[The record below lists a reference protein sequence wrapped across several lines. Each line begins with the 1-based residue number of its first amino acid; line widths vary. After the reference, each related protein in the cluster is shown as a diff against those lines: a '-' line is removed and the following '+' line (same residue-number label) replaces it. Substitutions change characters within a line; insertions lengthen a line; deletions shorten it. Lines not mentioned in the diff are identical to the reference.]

1 MNRSSRM
8 LAVSLAMLALAPMTH
23 AATITTSANLAG
35 ANENPATTSPAT
47 GTTFVTLDTTTH
59 RLRVNVV
66 FNGLTANATGAH
78 IHCCTSPPGNVG
90 VATTLPAFA
99 GFPLGVTGG
108 SLDQTY
114 DTTLASTWNPAYVTN
129 SGGTTAGAEAALAAG
144 LAAGQA
150 YLNLHTSTFPT
161 GEIRGF
167 LAQSSPTIGAIP
179 TLSDWTLGGLGVLLA
194 AATWL
199 MLRRRAG

>member
-1 MNRSSRM
+1 MNRSFRM
-8 LAVSLAMLALAPMTH
+8 LAVGVVMLALAPMTH

-35 ANENPATTSPAT
+35 ANENPVTTSPAT

-59 RLRVNVV
+59 RLRVTVV
-66 FNGLTANATGAH
+66 FDGLTANATGAH